1 MPNNAAVNPSV
12 GLKSITWPFRWAFW
26 IGMLTMMSG
35 ALALG
40 TGLYFHSYIWAGQG
54 TAPFS
59 SALETLLVDA
69 ALASDLWLFGSNA
82 LELTMFLS
90 DGAYTA
96 TFVWTG
102 LEEAYFLAKAGA
114 SPSGLDAALYRFL
127 LANAETVEVA
137 MLIARLY
144 GAKAAMLVGALPLFV
159 LVYLVAMVDGLTARY
174 IRKQGGGRESA
185 FIYHRAKWAIVML
198 IGSAVVFLLLLP
210 LSYSPRWLLPSM
222 ALVIGVLART
232 QWAYYKKYL

>member
-1 MPNNAAVNPSV
+1 MPNNATMNPSV
-12 GLKSITWPFRWAFW
+12 GWKSITWPFRWAFW

-40 TGLYFHSYIWAGQG
+40 AGLYFHFHVWAGEG
-54 TAPFS
+54 TAPFAH
-59 SALETLLVDA
+59 ALETLLVDA
-69 ALASDLWLFGSNA
+69 ALASDLWLLGSNA

-90 DGAYTA
+90 EGAYTVA
-96 TFVWTG
+96 FVWTG
-102 LEEAYFLAKAGA
+102 LEGAYFSAVAGA
-114 SPSGLDAALYRFL
+114 APLGMDAALYRFL
-127 LANAETVEVA
+127 AKHAETVEVA
-137 MLIARLY
+137 MLLARLY

-185 FIYHRAKWAIVML
+185 FIYHRSKWAIVML
-198 IGSAVVFLLLLP
+198 MGSAVVFLLLLP
-210 LSYSPRWLLPSM
+210 LSYSPRWLLPSV